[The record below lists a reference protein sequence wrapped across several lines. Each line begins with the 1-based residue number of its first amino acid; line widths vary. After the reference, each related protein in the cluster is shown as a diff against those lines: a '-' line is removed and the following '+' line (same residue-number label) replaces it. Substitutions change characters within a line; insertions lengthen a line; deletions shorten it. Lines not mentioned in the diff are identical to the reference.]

1 MDEPFREKMQ
11 QRLTKIRAEI
21 LENIQH
27 ESADFAD
34 ATSNDSVKDSV
45 DLASNDVDIRLLE
58 TLGSQ
63 DVKRLK
69 KVEAAIGRIR
79 NGRFG
84 LCAKCHKKV
93 DQERLE
99 AIPYAAFC
107 INCQKGREGS

>member
-11 QRLTKIRAEI
+11 RRLTDMRAQI
-21 LENIQH
+21 LENILR
-27 ESADFAD
+27 ESADFID

-45 DLASNDVDIRLLE
+45 DLASNDIDIHLLE
-58 TLGSQ
+58 TLGTQ
-63 DVKRLK
+63 DIRRLK

-84 LCAKCHKKV
+84 LCAKCSKKV
-93 DQERLE
+93 DHERLE

-107 INCQKGREGS
+107 INCQKGREGH